1 MAATAAAYG
10 PAVPMAWLSS
20 AASGMSVAAEG
31 PRTLIV
37 ATARP
42 RYSTVVTASAMAT
55 ARGSCRAGSANR
67 VVSGATASQPAKENI
82 SVAAALPTDS
92 QPCGANGVQL
102 EIRAAG
108 ADPLTATTTTTVSRL
123 TRTS

>member
-1 MAATAAAYG
+1 MAAAAATSG

-37 ATARP
+37 ATARL
-42 RYSTVVTASAMAT
+42 RYSAVVAASAMAT

-67 VVSGATASQPAKENI
+67 VVSGATASQPANENI
-82 SVAAALPTDS
+82 SVAAALPTDI

-102 EIRAAG
+102 ATRAPG
-108 ADPLTATTTTTVSRL
+108 AEPLTAATTTTVSRL
-123 TRTS
+123 TSTS